1 MSDIKILYFDSIGL
15 DQSLIESKLINL
27 KIKYCVIKEGLL
39 LVKYSDCSKQL
50 FNQLLESDNRYYVFI
65 ADLDMS
71 NDSYWGFLNKAFW
84 EWLNENK
91 STESENADLIK
102 S

>member
-50 FNQLLESDNRYYVFI
+50 FNQLLESDNRYDVFI

-71 NDSYWGFLNKAFW
+71 NDSYLGFLNKAVW

>member
-50 FNQLLESDNRYYVFI
+50 FNQLLESDNRYDVFI

-71 NDSYWGFLNKAFW
+71 NDSYWGFLTKAVW

>member
-1 MSDIKILYFDSIGL
+1 MSDIKIVYFDSIGL
-15 DQSLIESKLINL
+15 NQSLIESKLINL

-39 LVKYSDCSKQL
+39 LVRYSDCSKQL
-50 FNQLLESDNRYYVFI
+50 FNQLLEADNRHDIFI

-71 NDSYWGFLNKAFW
+71 NDSYWGFLNKAVW

-91 STESENADLIK
+91 NTESADTELIK